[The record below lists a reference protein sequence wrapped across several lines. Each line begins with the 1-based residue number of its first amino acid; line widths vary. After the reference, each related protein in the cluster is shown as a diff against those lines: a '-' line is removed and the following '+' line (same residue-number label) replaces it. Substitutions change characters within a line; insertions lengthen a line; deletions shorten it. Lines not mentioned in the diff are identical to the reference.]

1 MYVSACKC
9 DSVGFKKNPAVQA
22 TTVPSRLTSLAGY
35 YFTSSSARP
44 LSVAVQEWSGAT
56 CSVVALPK
64 SHSLMEPPVVSR
76 RFSTYIVRP
85 IQLIH
90 IYSHNTKLTAPYHKS
105 SMTIITTLANASLAS
120 EASSLIFHAYSENMY
135 YGMWS
140 ARLEKPRIQ
149 TTTTKLRSPINCCCT
164 IQRCNIILHMSVL
177 YYGERVTLRSLC
189 IMGGVCE

>member
-1 MYVSACKC
+1 M
-9 DSVGFKKNPAVQA
+9 
-22 TTVPSRLTSLAGY
+22 
-35 YFTSSSARP
+35 
-44 LSVAVQEWSGAT
+44 AVQEWSGAT

-64 SHSLMEPPVVSR
+64 SHSLMEPPVVSS

-120 EASSLIFHAYSENMY
+120 EASSLIFHVYSENMY

-149 TTTTKLRSPINCCCT
+149 TTKPRSPINCYCT
-164 IQRCNIILHMSVL
+164 IQCCNIISHMSVL